1 MKKDQL
7 LLISGSIFTA
17 VSVLHLVRFFTGSEM
32 IIFGF
37 QFPLLISLF
46 AAVLTAILAYLCFNP
61 KK

>member
-17 VSVLHLVRFFTGSEM
+17 LSVLHLVRFFTRSDM
-32 IIFGF
+32 IIFSF
-37 QFPLLISLF
+37 QLPLLLSLF
-46 AAVLTAILAYLCFNP
+46 AAVFTAIFAYLCFNP